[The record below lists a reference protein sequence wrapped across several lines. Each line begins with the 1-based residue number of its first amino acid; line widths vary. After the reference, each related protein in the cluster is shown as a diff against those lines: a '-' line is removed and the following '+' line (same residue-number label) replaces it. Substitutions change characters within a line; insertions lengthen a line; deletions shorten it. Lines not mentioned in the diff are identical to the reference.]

1 MRSFKIAAYVA
12 GALLALLAVA
22 LLLVVLLVDPN
33 HYKDD
38 IARMVQSK
46 TGRRLT
52 LEGDLKLSVFPWL
65 AVETGRVEL
74 ADAPGFG
81 NEPFVSLQH
90 ARLAARLWPLLL
102 GRIEVGEVRLD
113 APRIRLISDQQG
125 RTNWSTL
132 GGASKEPA
140 AAGKSAAIFPTIA
153 GLQLRDGNVVL
164 ENRKDKSRIT
174 VDKLNLKT
182 GRLAAGNP
190 FDVTLEGTVARD
202 NQTFVDVALKTEATA
217 DLERNSY
224 SFSKPQIDLTLKGAA
239 YPPAGLPIK
248 VRSSSL
254 DLDLAQKRYLL
265 TKPSIEADWKG
276 KGPDA
281 KVLAI
286 TLTVES
292 LQADLAAQTL
302 QIKGLLVK
310 AGDAQL
316 HGSLN
321 GKEILDAPE
330 LNGRI
335 TLNPVVPRTWV
346 SQLGFTVPPTRD
358 AGVFKRLEFDATVA
372 LTKSSAA
379 LQNLTMKLDDTTAH
393 GSLSVA
399 DFAAKALRFDL
410 DVDQINVD
418 RYLAPKPAGAVPA
431 SGESKPTQL
440 PLDLLRSLNLRGELK
455 IAQAIFAGMKFS
467 KLRVGLTA
475 RDGVLQVNPSEA
487 SLYGGQYRGNIG
499 LDATGA
505 KARLTLDE
513 HISGVDF
520 APLLKDLV
528 QTQRVSGKGA
538 ANIKVSATGSDTAE
552 LLRTL
557 DGPMDFNVSDGA
569 WEGMDLWY
577 EIRRARAV
585 LRQQAV
591 PARSGPERTAFQ
603 SMRGTGILRNGVWN
617 NNDLDIGLQ
626 YLKVTGKGTAD
637 LVKSELDYRL
647 VATVLKIPGEN
658 AQTEGMTE
666 LVDAQ
671 IPILVSG
678 PFAAPKVRPDI
689 EGLLKNQAKQRLDV
703 EKKKLEDKV
712 RDKLQDKL
720 KGILGG
726 G

>member
-12 GALLALLAVA
+12 GALLALVAVA
-22 LLLVVLLVDPN
+22 LVLIAVLVDPN
-33 HYKDD
+33 HYKAD

-52 LEGDLKLSVFPWL
+52 LNGDLKLSVFPWL
-65 AVETGRVEL
+65 AIETGPVAL

-81 NEPFVSLQH
+81 DEPFVSLQH
-90 ARLAARLWPLLL
+90 ARIAARLWPLLL
-102 GRIEVGEVRLD
+102 GRVEVGEVRLD
-113 APRIRLISDQQG
+113 APRIHLITDEQG
-125 RTNWSTL
+125 RNNWSDL
-132 GGASKEPA
+132 GGASKESA
-140 AAGKSAAIFPTIA
+140 AAGKPGATFPTIA
-153 GLQLRDGNVVL
+153 GLQLRDGSVVL
-164 ENRKDKSRIT
+164 ENRKDKSRLT
-174 VDKLNLKT
+174 LDKLNLKT

-190 FDVTLEGTVARD
+190 FDVTLDGTVTRD
-202 NQTFVDVALKTEATA
+202 QQTFVDVALKTEATV

-224 SFSKPQIDLTLKGAA
+224 SLSKPQIDLTLKGAA
-239 YPPAGLPIK
+239 YPPRGLQIK

-254 DLDLAQKRYLL
+254 DLNVAQKRYLL
-265 TKPSIEADWKG
+265 TKPSIEADWRGKDSGAKG
-276 KGPDA
+276 LP
-281 KVLAI
+281 I
-286 TLTVES
+286 TLTLES

-302 QIKGLLVK
+302 QVKGLLVK

-316 HGSLN
+316 HGSLT

-335 TLNPVVPRTWV
+335 VLNPVVPRTWL
-346 SQLGFTVPPTRD
+346 SELGITLPPTRD
-358 AGVFKRLEFDATVA
+358 GTVFKRLEFDATVA
-372 LTKSSAA
+372 VTQSSAA

-393 GSLSVA
+393 GSLAVV

-410 DVDQINVD
+410 DVDQINAD
-418 RYLAPKPAGAVPA
+418 RYLPAKPAGAPA

-455 IAQAIFAGMKFS
+455 IAQATFSGMKFS

-475 RDGVLQVNPSEA
+475 RDGMLRVNPSEA
-487 SLYGGQYRGNIG
+487 SLYGGQYRGDIG

-505 KARLTLDE
+505 KARLTMDE

-538 ANIKVSATGSDTAE
+538 ANLKISATGNDTAE
-552 LLRTL
+552 LLQSL

-577 EIRRARAV
+577 EIRRARAL
-585 LRQQAV
+585 LRQQTIPV
-591 PARSGPERTAFQ
+591 RSGPQRTAFQ
-603 SMRGTGILRNGVWN
+603 SMRGTGMLQKGVWN
-617 NNDLDIGLQ
+617 NNDLGIGLQ
-626 YLKVTGKGTAD
+626 YLKVTGAGTAN

-647 VATVLKIPGEN
+647 VATVLKIPDEN
-658 AQTEGMTE
+658 SQTAGMTE

-671 IPILVSG
+671 IPVLVSG

-712 RDKLQDKL
+712 RNKLQDKL